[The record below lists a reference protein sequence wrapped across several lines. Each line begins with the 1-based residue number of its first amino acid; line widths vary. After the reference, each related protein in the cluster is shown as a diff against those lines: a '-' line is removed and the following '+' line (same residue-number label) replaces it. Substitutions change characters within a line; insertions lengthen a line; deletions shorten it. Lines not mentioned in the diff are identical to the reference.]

1 MTKKDKLYTPTEF
14 AAKIGVHQ
22 TTVSRWMDHVYSK
35 RKFKAYDAEVVEVA
49 GKKFIRILK

>member
-1 MTKKDKLYTPTEF
+1 MKKVKTEFTPTEF

-22 TTVSRWMDHVYSK
+22 TTISRWIDHPFQK

-49 GKKFIRILK
+49 GKRFIRIK